1 MRAGMA
7 LGTGDACVCGGW
19 RWQCGGHDIGAVKR
33 FLRCVIPVSRAEV
46 KLFLNFSL
54 GRVQDGV
61 LTLGRI
67 FGYFSG
73 MKLILCAGWALV
85 LLTTGLR
92 AVLPEEQVAAAREK
106 WGAEIAKLKALDK
119 TEKHSKEA
127 ILFLGSS
134 SVRRWETIAEDMAPY
149 EVIRRGYGGA
159 KYADLAVFAEELV
172 AAHEYRAVVVYVGN
186 DVTGA
191 ETDATPEQVAAWC
204 RHVADVAL
212 ARQPEAKV
220 FIVGVTPTP
229 KRWEAQPKIDQVNAA
244 LRARFFDDPRVHYVI
259 TAPSFVNGEG
269 LPREELF
276 VEDKLHLNAAGYKI
290 WAERIKAN
298 LDMAEV
304 KAAAPAGKGKKPAKA
319 VKAAQADKP
328 VKK

>member
-1 MRAGMA
+1 MS
-7 LGTGDACVCGGW
+7 GW
-19 RWQCGGHDIGAVKR
+19 
-33 FLRCVIPVSRAEV
+33 
-46 KLFLNFSL
+46 
-54 GRVQDGV
+54 VQDGV

-73 MKLILCAGWALV
+73 MKLFLCAGWALV

-92 AVLPEEQVAAAREK
+92 AVLPEAQVAAAREK

-229 KRWEAQPKIDQVNAA
+229 KRWAAQPKIELVNAA
-244 LRARFFDDPRVHYVI
+244 LRALCFQDKRVFYVVTSPNFI
-259 TAPSFVNGEG
+259 NKEG
-269 LPREELF
+269 VPREELF
-276 VEDKLHLNAAGYKI
+276 VEDKLHLNEAGYKL

-298 LDMAEV
+298 LDMAGVKTALPAEKGKQPA
-304 KAAAPAGKGKKPAKA
+304 KAAA
-319 VKAAQADKP
+319 KAAQD
-328 VKK
+328 